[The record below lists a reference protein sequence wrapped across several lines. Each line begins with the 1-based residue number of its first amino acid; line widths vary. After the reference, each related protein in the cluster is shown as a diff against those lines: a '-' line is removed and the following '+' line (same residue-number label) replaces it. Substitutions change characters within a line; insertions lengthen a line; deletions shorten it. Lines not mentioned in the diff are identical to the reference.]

1 MSVFFILAQETL
13 RDFIEKIEYV
23 FILGVF
29 LKPFITSFLAKD
41 TSKAF
46 GFLVMQD
53 INKKEGVSHPF
64 FLKFAGFVWTRS
76 VSLSDVE
83 KVLKSVQATKNKK

>member
-1 MSVFFILAQETL
+1 MLIFRKCRPSCRSFFILAQETL

-29 LKPFITSFLAKD
+29 LKPFSTSFLAID
-41 TSKAF
+41 TSKIF
-46 GFLVMQD
+46 GYFVMQD

-64 FLKFAGFVWTRS
+64 FLNLLGLLGQG
-76 VSLSDVE
+76 LSACPM
-83 KVLKSVQATKNKK
+83 LKKC